1 MTLTIRN
8 KKRNLVASKRKRVHF
23 SHSLDKAVFSNFQAE
38 RTLAK
43 VGSVDIKRAAIRAG
57 VITEAGRI
65 KKEYL

>member
-8 KKRNLVASKRKRVHF
+8 KKRNLVALKRKRVRF
-23 SHSLDKAVFSNFQAE
+23 SHSLDKAVLGNFQAE

-65 KKEYL
+65 KKEYR